1 LTSSRESGHFE
12 EAIDP
17 KWYWVTGSKLSHDSL
32 NETNAMQISA
42 SLNLFRKAE
51 IKAVTYDAVTGAPQT
66 VSDDNDANLK
76 VWIIQP
82 KFETPILNFT
92 NQFED
97 PAGAASTLPTYG
109 SASTPIGMWHQY
121 GVLPEDEST
130 GIFMEIMDIPDDFIL
145 SSSTGLGEAPYY
157 GTDDKDVQTMGLGDP
172 EQFRTP
178 ITTGQGSRRYLGLQR
193 TGSLCELVGFPT
205 TPVKLGVPAATKTVS
220 EAIVAVPFI
229 EKDSERMFFH
239 IERETVD
246 KAEAEL
252 AGGGAYSLANQAN
265 EPGETILNMITSMKK
280 FVIPP
285 KMDYLTNREV
295 TPFAMYIFE
304 FEHEFKQKDLTDI
317 WQNLPPDSIER
328 FSHKTVTISHELLA
342 TELMGQAGDISG
354 KRMQNNLQWMVF
366 KVKQKANKSYASKIA
381 GEATE
386 EQEQG
391 GVFSSALRAG
401 FKYNFNLTSG
411 EGVNSTQTVPTYSY
425 NWPYDYFSLIEL
437 AQIES
442 TVTYGDIAIPGSTP
456 ISRLAQMG
464 KINALAAGVVPV
476 SSAGCVR
483 EGTIIRTERGE
494 IPVEEILMTD
504 KVYGYQIDDAEL
516 GFFELI
522 DIFSFITPSWCKI
535 KTNSGKELEC
545 STSHNFVK
553 RGAETNKITASD
565 INIGSEILIND
576 DGQLVVDTVTEIE
589 VIQEPVKVWN
599 FTVDKAHT
607 YFSNGMLSHNA
618 ATTTGASGATYSTGG
633 GRTASTAMPSFGGA
647 AQGAVAAAS
656 STGSSTGMTTA
667 GLGTS
672 AGAQSSGAQT
682 TVQSGAGYSMTQA
695 GVFEATTSKTSTSSR
710 ISSNMGNLKSF
721 AGAAFGS

>member
-1 LTSSRESGHFE
+1 MRS
-12 EAIDP
+12 
-17 KWYWVTGSKLSHDSL
+17 
-32 NETNAMQISA
+32 
-42 SLNLFRKAE
+42 
-51 IKAVTYDAVTGAPQT
+51 
-66 VSDDNDANLK
+66 
-76 VWIIQP
+76 
-82 KFETPILNFT
+82 
-92 NQFED
+92 
-97 PAGAASTLPTYG
+97 
-109 SASTPIGMWHQY
+109 
-121 GVLPEDEST
+121 
-130 GIFMEIMDIPDDFIL
+130 
-145 SSSTGLGEAPYY
+145 
-157 GTDDKDVQTMGLGDP
+157 
-172 EQFRTP
+172 
-178 ITTGQGSRRYLGLQR
+178 
-193 TGSLCELVGFPT
+193 
-205 TPVKLGVPAATKTVS
+205 GVPAATKTVS
-220 EAIVAVPFI
+220 EAIIAIPFI
-229 EKDSERMFFH
+229 EKNSERMFFH

-265 EPGETILNMITSMKK
+265 EPGETILNMISSMKK

-285 KMDYLTNREV
+285 KMDFLTNREV

-328 FSHKTVTISHELLA
+328 FSQKTVTISHELLA

-354 KRMQNNLQWMVF
+354 QKMQNNLQWMVF

-391 GVFSSALRAG
+391 GAFSSALRAG

-483 EGTIIRTERGE
+483 EGTIIRTERGD
-494 IPVEEILMTD
+494 IPVEEVLMSD
-504 KVYGYQIDDAEL
+504 KVYGYQIDDDEL
-516 GFFELI
+516 NFFELV
-522 DIFSFITPSWCKI
+522 DIFSFITPSWCRI

-545 STSHNFVK
+545 SVSHNFVK
-553 RGAETNKITASD
+553 RGNETNKITASD
-565 INIGSEILIND
+565 INIGSEILINE
-576 DGQLVVDTVTEIE
+576 DGQLVVDTVAEIE
-589 VIQEPVKVWN
+589 IIEEPVKVWN

-618 ATTTGASGATYSTGG
+618 AATTGASGASYSTGA
-633 GRTASTAMPSFGGA
+633 GRTASTAAPSFAGT

-656 STGSSTGMTTA
+656 TASTTGMTTS
-667 GLGTS
+667 GL
-672 AGAQSSGAQT
+672 QSTTQATAPQ
-682 TVQSGAGYSMTQA
+682 TVQSGAGYSMTQSGILS
-695 GVFEATTSKTSTSSR
+695 GVTTSKTSTASR
-710 ISSNMGNLKSF
+710 ISSNISTLKSPSSF
-721 AGAAFGS
+721 RGI